1 VAIAWFVGGIAILA
15 ISRWREEHKDLPGEE
30 MMDMQWY
37 SALLIGLIQCAAVW
51 PGTSRSLVTIVGGV
65 LIGLNLRS
73 AVIFSF
79 LLGAVTLSAST
90 AYDALTH
97 GQLMVDSYGMPAIL
111 TGFLTAFLSAMVAVK
126 WMVNYLKRHGL
137 ALFGYYR
144 VILAF
149 VVAMLMASGVL
160 PAD

>member
-1 VAIAWFVGGIAILA
+1 
-15 ISRWREEHKDLPGEE
+15 
-30 MMDMQWY
+30 M
-37 SALLIGLIQCAAVW
+37 
-51 PGTSRSLVTIVGGV
+51 
-65 LIGLNLRS
+65 
-73 AVIFSF
+73 
-79 LLGAVTLSAST
+79 
-90 AYDALTH
+90 
-97 GQLMVDSYGMPAIL
+97 MVDTYGMTAIL
-111 TGFLTAFLSAMVAVK
+111 TGFLTAFLSAVVAVK